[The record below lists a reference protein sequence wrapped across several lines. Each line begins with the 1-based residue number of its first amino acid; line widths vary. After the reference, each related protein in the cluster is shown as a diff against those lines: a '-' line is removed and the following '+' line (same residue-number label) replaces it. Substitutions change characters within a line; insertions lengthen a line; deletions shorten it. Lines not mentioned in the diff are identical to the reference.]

1 MEEKI
6 LIKSEKYNVKKLVK
20 ILSLIGLAITLIM
33 IIVGL
38 LNDVLQSV
46 QTYNE
51 HTQHDFFDC
60 VSPQYQE
67 EIWDR
72 CYDYLENQDV
82 SSYITWEHDI
92 TYYAKEYV
100 LCNDENTYMLGDG
113 CPKYYPN
120 AFSYAMAEWWDDFI
134 AFYYGMICLIP
145 VVALT
150 IIGALIYLWLN
161 SYKLTVSDKKVSG
174 EVLFGKKIDLP
185 IDSVSATSVISL
197 FKGVRVSTSSGKISF
212 LAIKNATEIYQAINN
227 LLVERQ
233 KSKPKTETT
242 TIVQNSDEADM
253 LKKYKDLLDSGV
265 ITQEEFDAKKKQLL
279 GL

>member
-6 LIKSEKYNVKKLVK
+6 LIKSEKYNVKKLFK
-20 ILSLIGLAITLIM
+20 ILSSVGLAITLVM
-33 IIVGL
+33 VIVGFV
-38 LNDVLQSV
+38 NSMTEEIQV
-46 QTYNE
+46 YNE
-51 HTQHDFFDC
+51 HRHQMYPC
-60 VSPQYQE
+60 VSNSYKD

-72 CYDYLENQDV
+72 CYEYLDEQGLEYGYGAMSISEFAN
-82 SSYITWEHDI
+82 
-92 TYYAKEYV
+92 EYV
-100 LCNDENTYMLGDG
+100 FNNGENTHMLTKD

-120 AFSYAMAEWWDDFI
+120 AFSYAMVEWWEDFTEVD
-134 AFYYGMICLIP
+134 GWLVCLIP

-161 SYKLTVSDKKVSG
+161 SYKLTVSDKRVSG
-174 EVLFGKKIDLP
+174 EVLFGKKVDLP

-197 FKGVRVSTSSGKISF
+197 FKGVGVSTSSGKLSF
-212 LAIKNATEIYQAINN
+212 LAIKNANEIYKVINN

-233 KSKPKTETT
+233 KKKPKTETT
-242 TIVQNSDEADM
+242 TIIQNSDEADM

>member
-6 LIKSEKYNVKKLVK
+6 LIKSEKYDVKKLFK

-51 HTQHDFFDC
+51 HTQHNGLSC
-60 VSPQYQE
+60 VDDMYHH

-82 SSYITWEHDI
+82 SSYITWEYDI
-92 TYYAKEYV
+92 TYYANEYV
-100 LCNDENTYMLGDG
+100 LCNDENTYMLSDD

-120 AFSYAMAEWWDDFI
+120 AFSYAMVEWWDDFI
-134 AFYYGMICLIP
+134 AFDYGMICLIP

-161 SYKLTVSDKKVSG
+161 SYKLTVSDKRVSG

-197 FKGVRVSTSSGKISF
+197 FKGVGVSTSSGKISF
-212 LAIKNATEIYQAINN
+212 LAIKNATEIYQAIND